1 MDRPSWVIFDVSSVL
16 PVHPLVPPKPDIS
29 LHRTKCTR
37 LGMVWTLPAR
47 GGTLKRLQ
55 LLAHRS
61 FEYMY
66 RATKWSVMELPLQA
80 IGQIMMVTVSV

>member
-1 MDRPSWVIFDVSSVL
+1 
-16 PVHPLVPPKPDIS
+16 
-29 LHRTKCTR
+29 
-37 LGMVWTLPAR
+37 MVWTLPAR